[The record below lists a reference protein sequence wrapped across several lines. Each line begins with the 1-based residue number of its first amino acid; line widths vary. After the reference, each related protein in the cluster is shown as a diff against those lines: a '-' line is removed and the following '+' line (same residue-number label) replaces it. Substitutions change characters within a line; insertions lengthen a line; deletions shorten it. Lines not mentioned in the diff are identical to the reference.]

1 MVSKPIYRSALGAL
15 AAALPAAALA
25 IPAVDCVINPYRE
38 TDLSSPVAGV
48 LQEVLVEKSQR
59 VSSGE
64 IVARLEASVETAAL
78 QLAQLRSN
86 LVSDVEE
93 QQVNLE
99 YDSRRKARIDSL
111 FERQTASR
119 EVKDEVEREA
129 RLAEVRL
136 RQARDLKRSRE
147 LELARAQAQL
157 DQKTMRA
164 PFDGFV
170 LQRFK
175 AAGEYV
181 EEQPVLRIAQLD
193 PLSVEAI
200 VPIEYYGK
208 IRVGMT
214 ARVHPSAISGDARP
228 AEVTVVDRFGNAAS
242 GTFGVR
248 LELANKDYAL
258 PAGLRCQLEF
268 EE

>member
-1 MVSKPIYRSALGAL
+1 MVSKANLFTGAL
-15 AAALPAAALA
+15 SLAVAIPSSTLA

-48 LQEVLVEKSQR
+48 LQDVLVEKSQQ
-59 VSSGE
+59 VSSGQ

-78 QLAQLRSN
+78 NLAEVRSA
-86 LVSDVEE
+86 LVSDVAE
-93 QQVNLE
+93 QEVNLE
-99 YDSRRKARIDSL
+99 YDTRRKARIDSL

-136 RQARDLKRSRE
+136 QQARDLKRTRE
-147 LELARAQAQL
+147 LELTRAQAQL

-164 PFDGFV
+164 PFDGIV

-175 AAGEYV
+175 TAGEYV
-181 EEQPVLRIAQLD
+181 EEQPVMRIAQLD
-193 PLSVEAI
+193 PLSIEAI
-200 VPIEYYGK
+200 VPIEYYGQ
-208 IRVGMT
+208 IAVGMK
-214 ARVHPSAISGDARP
+214 AKVHPSAVSAEVRP

-258 PAGLRCQLEF
+258 PAGLRCRLEF
-268 EE
+268 VE